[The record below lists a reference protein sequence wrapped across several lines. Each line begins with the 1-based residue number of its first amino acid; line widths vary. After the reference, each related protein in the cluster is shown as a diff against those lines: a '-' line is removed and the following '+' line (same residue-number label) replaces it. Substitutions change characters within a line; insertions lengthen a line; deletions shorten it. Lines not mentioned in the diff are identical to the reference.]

1 MAKADSKVDPKG
13 STVKGKFYNL
23 NTRTKLISSFGIV
36 SLIILIMSSVGVLTL
51 RQLSRQSQTVYADY
65 TVPLA
70 AFADMGTALT
80 THHQV
85 LTSMATITRQSDFAA
100 EVARLPQYRA
110 KAKKIL
116 ADYEATAFR
125 VSRSGRDEA
134 KDFTLLKPAIQQY
147 FQEADGA
154 LSAMADSFDKSLT
167 ADQAENMRNL
177 GVLALT
183 VNLQPTFDKAVTRH
197 REQVV
202 DMQEVAKD
210 LNDDA
215 QAISENGTL
224 ILIGGGFIAVVLGL
238 GIGYWMAGF
247 FSKGLT
253 HIAQVASQ
261 AAAGNYQARAKVAT
275 KDELGQMATSFNAM
289 LDRITSLVTS
299 EEERDLMQ
307 KRLMNFLVLVSD
319 VGKGDLT
326 KRGEVTADMFGNLA
340 DGFNL
345 MIQRF
350 GQLLKQVREAAE
362 RVNKSAGTLRDSAG
376 QMAGTA
382 KHQADESV
390 KTLGAVEQLAI
401 SMRQVAE
408 TAGASSESAKQV
420 LQATERGRVAVQE
433 TVQDMQSIR
442 AAVQRMSK
450 QVKALGDRS
459 LEISQIVSTIRDI
472 ANQTNLLAL
481 NAAIEAA
488 GAGEAGARFAVVADQ
503 VRKLAESSTQATR
516 EIADLVKVIQTE
528 TQDAVVAMEHETQ
541 AVEAGSAS
549 ALRTG
554 DVFNEIS
561 TIAQRSSELAQ
572 IIASSAANQTASTDQ
587 VGRSIKDFTGG
598 AVATQKAT
606 DAARVTVEDM
616 AKLAEGLTSSVSQFK
631 LA

>member
-1 MAKADSKVDPKG
+1 MARHNKSAWSLQTWFQNLKTLQKLILGFSAVGVIMIMVGLVGLVGLNRLKGELQTIYDG
-13 STVKGKFYNL
+13 STVALSNTGVSSTNL
-23 NTRTKLISSFGIV
+23 GLYHDALLNAG
-36 SLIILIMSSVGVLTL
+36 
-51 RQLSRQSQTVYADY
+51 RQSRKSDFDDAIA
-65 TVPLA
+65 PLA
-70 AFADMGTALT
+70 ELKKETLGPLSAYQASESHESTTGRNEGKDIAALKVALNEYFVSTDGAVSAFADSFSPSL
-80 THHQV
+80 
-85 LTSMATITRQSDFAA
+85 SDDQKQGMRDLGNLSLSV
-100 EVARLPQYRA
+100 EVANKYST
-110 KAKKIL
+110 
-116 ADYEATAFR
+116 ATLR
-125 VSRSGRDEA
+125 VRELM
-134 KDFTLLKPAIQQY
+134 TTIQ
-147 FQEADGA
+147 A
-154 LSAMADSFDKSLT
+154 L
-167 ADQAENMRNL
+167 
-177 GVLALT
+177 
-183 VNLQPTFDKAVTRH
+183 
-197 REQVV
+197 
-202 DMQEVAKD
+202 AKD
-210 LNDDA
+210 LNDNG
-215 QAISENGTL
+215 QAEASYRTNAVLLGGLLAL
-224 ILIGGGFIAVVLGL
+224 IFGGA
-238 GIGYWMAGF
+238 IGYYLARYI
-247 FSKGLT
+247 SQNIV
-253 HIAQVASQ
+253 HVADVAEQ
-261 AAAGNYQARAKVAT
+261 AAAGNLQARAKLESD
-275 KDELGQMATSFNAM
+275 DEVGHMAKAFNSM
-289 LDRITSLVTS
+289 LDRITALVST
-299 EEERDLMQ
+299 EEERDVMQ
-307 KRLMNFLVLVSD
+307 KRLMQFLVLVSE

-350 GQLLKQVREAAE
+350 AQLMRQVREAAE
-362 RVNKSAGTLRDSAG
+362 RVNKSAGTLRDNAG
-376 QMAGTA
+376 QMSGTA

-390 KTLGAVEQLAI
+390 KTLGAVEQLAA

-408 TAGASSESAKQV
+408 TAGASSESARQV

-442 AAVQRMSK
+442 SAVQRMSK

-516 EIADLVKVIQTE
+516 EIADLVKVIQSE

-554 DVFNEIS
+554 DVFKEIS

-572 IIASSAANQTASTDQ
+572 SIASSAVEQTASTDK

-606 DAARVTVEDM
+606 DSARVTVEDM
-616 AKLAEGLTSSVSQFK
+616 AKLAETLTASVSQFK
-631 LA
+631 LV